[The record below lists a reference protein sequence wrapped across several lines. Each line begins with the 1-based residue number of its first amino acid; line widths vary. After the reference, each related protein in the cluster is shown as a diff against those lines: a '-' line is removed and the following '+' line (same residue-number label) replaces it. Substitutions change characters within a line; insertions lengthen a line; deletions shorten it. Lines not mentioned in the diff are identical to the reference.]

1 MFFLQIAICGWAV
14 RGEGNGGRGGLTEV
28 LFWHY
33 QCSELSFRGCF
44 FFRIAICG
52 WAVRA
57 EGNGGRGGVKEV
69 CGGTINVLSCSF
81 MRDLGGW
88 YVIV

>member
-14 RGEGNGGRGGLTEV
+14 RCDGSGDASGVTDGCTGTIKV
-28 LFWHY
+28 LSCRFAY
-33 QCSELSFRGCF
+33 VF
-44 FFRIAICG
+44 FQIAICG

-57 EGNGGRGGVKEV
+57 EGNGGRGGLRRV
-69 CGGTINVLSCSF
+69 CCGTINVLSCSF

>member
-1 MFFLQIAICGWAV
+1 MFFFQIAICGWAV
-14 RGEGNGGRGGLTEV
+14 RVEGNGGRVGVTEV
-28 LFWHY
+28 
-33 QCSELSFRGCF
+33 CCGTINALSCRFAYVF
-44 FFRIAICG
+44 FFGSRSAG
-52 WAVRA
+52 GPLEVR
-57 EGNGGRGGVKEV
+57 ETVVVGVLRRV